1 MAIGRVYSVPFE
13 NLSVTNDSDQ
23 DIFEIVNG
31 STSALVLLG
40 FELYSATTSDER
52 VRLRLLRRSTTGSG
66 GSAATEVPLDGGN
79 TASAA
84 AAVATLVTAPGT
96 AGSIL
101 KAWYW
106 SQLSPLIYLPT
117 PEEQVIV
124 SPSGRVALNLLTA
137 VASTRNWSGFV
148 KWAEVG

>member
-1 MAIGRVYSVPFE
+1 MAGRIYSVPFE

-52 VRLRLLRRSTTGSG
+52 VRLRLVRRSTTGSG
-66 GSAATEVPLDGGN
+66 GTGATEVALDGGN
-79 TASAA
+79 TVAA
-84 AAVATLVTAPGT
+84 GAAVSHLVTTPGT
-96 AGSIL
+96 VGAIL

-124 SPSGRVALNLLTA
+124 SPSGRVCLNLLTA
-137 VASTRNWSGFV
+137 VGSTRNWSGFV